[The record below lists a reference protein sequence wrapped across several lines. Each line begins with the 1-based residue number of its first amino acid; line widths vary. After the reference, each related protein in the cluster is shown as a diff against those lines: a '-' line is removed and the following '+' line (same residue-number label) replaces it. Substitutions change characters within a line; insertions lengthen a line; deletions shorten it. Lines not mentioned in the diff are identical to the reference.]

1 MSIHHH
7 GFCIQNKNT
16 ATFRSQDPLLRLPV
30 VEADNDGH
38 LFVNIGEI
46 FRCDLSHVTNTVAI
60 HSPQTVGLLV
70 STTLVFEIVM
80 MVEQKKIEL

>member
-1 MSIHHH
+1 MSIHH

-46 FRCDLSHVTNTVAI
+46 FRCDLSHVTNTGRTI
-60 HSPQTVGLLV
+60 HCFADGWLV
-70 STTLVFEIVM
+70 DLDRCFESS
-80 MVEQKKIEL
+80 